1 MAQKGSINL
10 LDIRLQNLI
19 RDKGW
24 TSGLTAIQEKAIPVL
39 LNGEDCIIEAPTAG
53 GKTEAV
59 LFPTFTNAAKGKT
72 DSIQVLYLAPL
83 RALLNDIETR
93 AEEYASAC
101 GLHSFKWHGDVNQK
115 DKVEAIQEP
124 PQVLLTT
131 PESLE
136 AILLRKSEWVRLF
149 HNLQT
154 IIIDE
159 AHNFASSDRGSHIAS
174 LLERIEDKI
183 NKKPQRIALSATIG
197 NPDEMLEWLAGRN
210 REPGKRISI
219 RSAKDKPKDYQVRYF
234 YKDGGNGEEVTP
246 DHLRLF
252 DLYDSLQQ
260 KKSLVFSPSRKK
272 AEASASAINLIN
284 EHRPNSLPVKI
295 RTHHSSV
302 SKFYREYAE
311 ERIKIKNDIDSGLNG
326 IISTSTLELGIDVG
340 ELDQVI
346 QMDALSSS
354 SAFLQRVGRTGRR
367 TGKTQVFRGL
377 TVKEDD
383 LLLLAAIVNLG
394 LKGQSE
400 DILFP
405 GKSFHILAHQVICLS
420 LQEYGIHKGKA
431 WNILSGAH
439 CFRKVEYKD
448 YEHLIAYMLHHDF
461 FRDVDGDLV
470 VGEETEK
477 FFLGHNWKKLFA
489 VFESGPLYD
498 VISNRNQ
505 VGTLDEA
512 FVEAQEA
519 PFYFILGGIEW
530 EAYKVDDKK
539 RQVFA
544 RKTSAGDA
552 PRWQT
557 FPGKEVPLLTAR
569 EVGEMVTS
577 DHIPE
582 FLDEGAKDCF
592 ESLQLQYKHLDWK
605 SDQWLFVEEGN
616 AVKIWTFAGE
626 RINRTLA
633 KLIEAHDFGKASVNY
648 MNVQIKPSRKGEKLN
663 LDELYDFIT
672 GLERQNISNYN
683 KILERS
689 LRSVPFTKFT
699 RCLPDN
705 LLKKIL
711 VERSLDLERL
721 IAYLK
726 VKELSRSEN

>member
-1 MAQKGSINL
+1 
-10 LDIRLQNLI
+10 LI
-19 RDKGW
+19 KDKGW
-24 TSGLTAIQEKAIPVL
+24 TSGLTEIQKKAIPVL
-39 LNGEDCIIEAPTAG
+39 LNEEDCIIEAPTAG

-59 LFPTFTNAAKGKT
+59 LFPTFTNAAKRKT

-93 AEEYASAC
+93 AEKYASAC

-149 HNLQT
+149 SNLQS

-159 AHNFASSDRGSHIAS
+159 AHNFASSDRGSHIAI
-174 LLERIEDKI
+174 LLERIESKI

-197 NPDEMLEWLAGRN
+197 NPDDMLKWLAGKNRN
-210 REPGKRISI
+210 PGKRISV
-219 RSAKDKPKDYQVRYF
+219 RSTKEKPKDFQVRYF
-234 YKDGGNGEEVTP
+234 FSDGKDGEEFTP
-246 DHLRLF
+246 DHLRLYQ
-252 DLYDSLQQ
+252 LYDSLQQ
-260 KKSLVFSPSRKK
+260 RKSLVFSPSRKK
-272 AEASASAINLIN
+272 AEESASAINLIN
-284 EHRPNSLPVKI
+284 EHRSNSIPVRI

-367 TGKTQVFRGL
+367 PGKPQVFRGL
-377 TVKEDD
+377 TVKEED
-383 LLLLAAIVNLG
+383 LLLLAAVVNLG

-420 LQEYGIHKGKA
+420 LQEYGIHKDRA
-431 WNILSGAH
+431 WDILSGAH

-461 FRDVDGDLV
+461 LRDVDGEFV

-477 FFLGHNWKKLFA
+477 FFLGNNWRKLFA

-498 VISNRNQ
+498 VISNKDQ

-512 FVEAQEA
+512 FVETQEV

-530 EAYKVDDKK
+530 EAYKIDDKK

-544 RKTSAGDA
+544 RKTSAGNA

-557 FPGKEVPLLTAR
+557 FPGKEVPCLTAR

-577 DHIPE
+577 GFVPD

-592 ESLQLQYKHLDWK
+592 ESLQMQYKHLDWNR
-605 SDQWLFVEEGN
+605 DQWLFVEEGN
-616 AVKIWTFAGE
+616 AIHIWTFAGE
-626 RINRTLA
+626 RVNRTLA
-633 KLIEAHDFGKASVNY
+633 KLIEAYDFGKASVNY
-648 MNVQIKPSRKGEKLN
+648 MNIQINPSKKGERIDS
-663 LDELYDFIT
+663 DELHQFIT
-672 GLERQNISNYN
+672 GIEGHNFSRYK

-689 LRSVPFTKFT
+689 VRSVPFTKFT
-699 RCLPDN
+699 PCLPDN
-705 LLKKIL
+705 LLRKTL
-711 VERSLDLERL
+711 VEKSFDLEGL